1 MLPSVS
7 QGLSDRSRWRPDN
20 DAVTSALIL
29 IDLQNDYFA
38 DPELARCRDDL
49 LERCNELVARAR
61 ASGAP
66 VVEVQTVHA
75 HDKSTW
81 ALNMREDDQGM
92 ALEGTSGAARLDGL
106 REPDHVVVKTRD
118 SAYFGTDLDPWLADR
133 KVDRLVLAGVSTES
147 CIAATAV
154 DAYARDLRVVLVE
167 DAIASVEWRLHD
179 QTLERLHEQYRQ
191 EICSASEI
199 SFD

>member
-1 MLPSVS
+1 VK
-7 QGLSDRSRWRPDN
+7 
-20 DAVTSALIL
+20 SALIL
-29 IDLQNDYFA
+29 IDLQNDYFV
-38 DPELARCRDDL
+38 DPELARCRDDVL
-49 LERCNELVARAR
+49 TRINELVSRAR
-61 ASGAP
+61 ANAVP

-106 REPDHVVVKTRD
+106 LEPDHLVVKTRD
-118 SAYFGTDLDPWLADR
+118 SAFFGTDLSTWLAER
-133 KVDRLVLAGVSTES
+133 EVDHLVLAGVSTES

-167 DAIASVEWRLHD
+167 DATASVEWQLHD

-191 EICSASEI
+191 EVRSAAQI
-199 SFD
+199 AFP